1 MKCENLFCNAECLY
15 FRSGSLHWIDKPMG
29 RERVLTGQPASS
41 LRRLVWLCSACSQN
55 CEVQSWRPAGEQIR
69 ERKDGE
75 YARNVIRYRSLDRR
89 TVSRSVVLPH
99 AEAS

>member
-1 MKCENLFCNAECLY
+1 
-15 FRSGSLHWIDKPMG
+15 MG
-29 RERVLTGQPASS
+29 RDCGPAGEAGSS

-69 ERKDGE
+69 DRKDGD
-75 YARNVIRYRSLDRR
+75 YPRNVIRYRSLDRR
-89 TVSRSVVLPH
+89 TVNRSVVLPH